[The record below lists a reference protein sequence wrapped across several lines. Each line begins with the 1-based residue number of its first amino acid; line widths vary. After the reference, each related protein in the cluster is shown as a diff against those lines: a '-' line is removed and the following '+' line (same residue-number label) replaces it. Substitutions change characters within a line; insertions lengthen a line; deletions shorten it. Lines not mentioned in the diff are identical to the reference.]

1 MKTISQ
7 ALKDEIHYPL
17 GDGFIEN
24 KLLSRGLNGE
34 EIITA
39 EIMAEKSFKG
49 AVADCLISIIEA
61 PNFSES
67 DISVSLS
74 SADKEHILK
83 RANRLYAAIGEEE
96 KVISDQPKVRI
107 GFPNTRY
114 VRH

>member
-24 KLLSRGLNGE
+24 RLLSRGLNGE
-34 EIITA
+34 EIITV
-39 EIMAEKSFKG
+39 EIMADKPFKG
-49 AVADCLISIIEA
+49 AVADCLMSLIEA

-67 DISVSLS
+67 DIKIDVVYKDL
-74 SADKEHILK
+74 ILK